1 MTPVFLFPQSLRAA
15 PAEQAVRPS
24 AATAATGETGGL
36 DFAETLARAAQ
47 NVADT
52 LKASEQTAA
61 AGVLGKTSVQ
71 EVAEAVMAAE
81 QALQTSIA
89 VRDKAVAAYLE
100 LSRMQI

>member
-24 AATAATGETGGL
+24 AATGETGGL

-81 QALQTSIA
+81 QALQASIA